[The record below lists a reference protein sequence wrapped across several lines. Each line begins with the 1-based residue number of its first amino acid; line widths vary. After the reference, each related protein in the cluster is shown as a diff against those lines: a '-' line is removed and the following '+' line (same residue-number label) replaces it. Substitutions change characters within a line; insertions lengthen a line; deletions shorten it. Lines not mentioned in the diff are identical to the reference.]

1 MHNTH
6 TSMPLLLWPKQFP
19 KLRQIPDAA
28 STSVV
33 AGRGGNKKTQKR
45 KKKTTSNL
53 FPPTVY
59 LKSFEERN
67 GSNNNTRAKKE
78 SKVPEGTAADND
90 GMKEQEEEEAEAG
103 DKAPAGARTGS
114 GMQRSAP
121 DVAAAIANLCR
132 KKESEAK
139 QCDTRR
145 GCGLLRA

>member
-19 KLRQIPDAA
+19 KLRQIPDAT

-33 AGRGGNKKTQKR
+33 AGREGTKKH
-45 KKKTTSNL
+45 KKGKNKTTSNL

-67 GSNNNTRAKKE
+67 GSNNNTRAKKG
-78 SKVPEGTAADND
+78 SKVPEGTAAVND
-90 GMKEQEEEEAEAG
+90 GMKEQEEAEAG

-114 GMQRSAP
+114 GM
-121 DVAAAIANLCR
+121 
-132 KKESEAK
+132 
-139 QCDTRR
+139 
-145 GCGLLRA
+145 